1 MAGMGV
7 RSWLA
12 AVAAIAVL
20 SGCQHARKT
29 QNFPPRPPA
38 CNPGEICP
46 LSAGEPDTRTTG
58 SIPDASQR
66 EASQA
71 PGGPPSGSPGTI
83 TLADA
88 VRRTLARSPD
98 VGIAD
103 AQTKQSLHAIDMAR
117 SAMRPIVEVSGA
129 TGIEGLVNRTES
141 VSGVD
146 RQEAALSVRYTLFDA
161 GASRRETARQHHL
174 YQSAVF
180 RMSDTVAKTVLQ
192 VVEAYLSIFE
202 IDEYIV
208 AAERNVEAHERIMA
222 LIKANEAEGNGT
234 IADVQRVSTRLDKA
248 RTGLI
253 DLKSNR
259 EDVAEAFRR
268 LTKIAPDNL
277 VEPEPRRRTELT
289 DEEIDIVIDSSPQIR
304 SYLADL
310 ASLDDMAAAIRAG
323 RKPKVTFEVNGNLRR
338 DVGGLTGEAQD
349 VRSMLN
355 LRHTL
360 YDGGY
365 ASASLDQV
373 FERYRETEFRLR
385 KAREEMREEMRN
397 NFRTAETGQTKK
409 ESLDNR
415 LTSARKVLEL
425 YIDQF
430 RGGERT
436 IFELLDAQQDVF
448 SAESDSIA
456 SRWETQRNE
465 YRNLALAGSITRVVT
480 GSKDGTMGGIK
491 VR

>member
-1 MAGMGV
+1 MPV
-7 RSWLA
+7 LEKKSWLA
-12 AVAAIAVL
+12 AVAVLAVL
-20 SGCQHARKT
+20 AGCQHTRKVHT
-29 QNFPPRPPA
+29 PVPA
-38 CNPGEICP
+38 APQCN
-46 LSAGEPDTRTTG
+46 AGEACPSGIDESDPSAETTG
-58 SIPDASQR
+58 SIPEQDGELAQ
-66 EASQA
+66 EEVA
-71 PGGPPSGSPGTI
+71 PEGAI

-88 VRRTLARSPD
+88 VRRTIARSPD

-103 AQTKQSLHAIDMAR
+103 AQTKQSLHAVDMAR
-117 SAMRPIVEVSGA
+117 AAMRPTVDVSGA
-129 TGIEGLVNRTES
+129 IGVEGVMNDTDTVPIVNRK
-141 VSGVD
+141 
-146 RQEAALSVRYTLFDA
+146 EAALSVKYTLFDA
-161 GASRRETARQHHL
+161 GASRREMTRQHRL
-174 YQSAVF
+174 YESAVF
-180 RMSDTVAKTVLQ
+180 RMSDAVAKTVLQ

-208 AAERNVEAHERIMA
+208 AAEQNVRAHEQIMA

-234 IADVQRVSTRLDKA
+234 VADVQRVSSRLDKA

-259 EDVAEAFRR
+259 EDAVEAFRR
-268 LTKIAPDNL
+268 LTKISPDNL
-277 VEPEPRRRTELT
+277 VRPKDRERTELT
-289 DEEIDIVIDSSPQIR
+289 DEEIDIVIDSSPVIR

-310 ASLDDMAAAIRAG
+310 ASLDEMADAIRAG
-323 RKPKVTFEVNGNLRR
+323 RKPKVTFEVNGNLRN
-338 DVGGLTGEAQD
+338 DVGGQTGNTHD
-349 VRSMLN
+349 LRSMIN

-365 ASASLDQV
+365 SSASLDQV

-397 NFRTAETGQTKK
+397 NYRTAETGQSKK
-409 ESLDNR
+409 DSLDNR
-415 LTSARKVLEL
+415 LASSRKVLEL
-425 YIDQF
+425 YMDQF

-448 SAESDSIA
+448 AAESDAIS

-465 YRNLALAGSITRVVT
+465 YRNLALAGPITRIVT
-480 GSKDGTMGGIK
+480 GSKDGTTGGVK